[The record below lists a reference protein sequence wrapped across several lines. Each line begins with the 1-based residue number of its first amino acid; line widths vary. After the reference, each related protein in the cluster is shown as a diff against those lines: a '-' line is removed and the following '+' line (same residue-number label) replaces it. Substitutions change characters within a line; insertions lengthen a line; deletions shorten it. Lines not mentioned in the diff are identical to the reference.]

1 MGDPG
6 GIGLDVALESW
17 HARERHQLP
26 VFAVVGDAEAL
37 KHRTRTLGLDVPI
50 VSIVSLGDAGR
61 FFPDALPVL
70 HLGSRGPDEADA
82 AVVASIENATD
93 AVLSGE
99 ALALVTNPIA
109 KKSLRTIPL
118 EYPGHTAF
126 LGLLASRHYPGRRF
140 HPTMMLVADEL
151 KVVPATVHIPLSAV
165 AGTLTTALIV
175 ETIHTTAAALS
186 QDFGIPRPRIA
197 VAGLNPHAGE
207 DGLIGTEE
215 TKLIVPAI
223 AEAAAAGIAVSGPF
237 SADTLFHAEARTA
250 YDAVVAMYHDQALIP
265 LKTLAFDRGVNVTLG
280 LPFVRT
286 SPDHGTA
293 FGLAGTG
300 RARPDSFIAALRL
313 AATLGARRAAAR
325 VPAGQ

>member
-1 MGDPG
+1 MGDPA
-6 GIGLDVALESW
+6 GIGLDVALASW
-17 HARERHQLP
+17 YARQRHQLP

-37 KHRTRTLGLDVPI
+37 KHRARALGLDVPI
-50 VSIVSLGDAGR
+50 VAIASLRDAGR

-70 HLGSRGPDEADA
+70 HLGGRGSDEADA

-93 AVLSGE
+93 AVLTGE

-109 KKSLRTIPL
+109 KKSLRAIPL

-126 LGLLASRHYPGRRF
+126 LGLLASRHYPGRQF

-151 KVVPATVHIPLSAV
+151 KVVPATVHVPLSAV
-165 AGTLTTALIV
+165 AGTLTTPLIV
-175 ETIHTTAAALS
+175 RTIHATAAALL
-186 QDFGIPRPRIA
+186 QDFGIQRPRIA

-215 TKLIVPAI
+215 TELIAPAI

-237 SADTLFHAEARTA
+237 SADTLFHTEARSS

-325 VPAGQ
+325 LAAGQ